1 MRGYR
6 FILLCILYAV
16 LCTLN
21 VQAWTLRW
29 DLTDDKHYS
38 LSEASK
44 TLLQQTDAPVEVT
57 ILLDGDLNAGF
68 RRLKKATEETVE
80 EMSVYAAIRVND
92 RMSASLNDGMMRDSL
107 GLRPIVIHEREQ
119 NGKTAQTTVYPYAL
133 MRYKGRQTVVSLLKN
148 TRGLSGEENLNASIE
163 QLEFAF
169 MEALQ
174 GLTRTQTPRIAI
186 LEGHNEPDEAHTYD
200 LTMALSKY
208 FQVDRGMIGTDVHM
222 LDPYKAILIIS
233 PQTAFSDTER
243 FIIDQYIMRGGTVL
257 WAIDGVRFSE
267 QVLQQEGYTPI
278 IALDLG
284 LTEMLFRYGIRI
296 NPALVQDIQ
305 CLSIPVN
312 VSTDPEQPNLQPMPW
327 TFAPLLLTSEGS
339 PVTRGLGQVMST
351 FVSPIDAVGGE
362 DGIEKRILLAT
373 STASRVTASPAEVNL
388 NDMNPDLNTFQY
400 QYVPVAVSLEGSFG
414 SAYAH
419 RMVPEG
425 VESQES
431 RVESIIKRSTKTRQ
445 VVIGSGSI
453 LLNEMQRSTPLP
465 MGYDRY
471 SGMQFSNRDFIVN
484 ALLWL
489 TDSEG
494 LIGLR
499 EKTVAMR
506 LLNDRRAHEQRA
518 SVQAISTI
526 SPVALLALVGATTQ
540 AKHHGCDG
548 SESKQ
553 CFFHSV
559 FVFLWLIFLFVI
571 VRWGIFAWH
580 TQ

>member
-6 FILLCILYAV
+6 FILLCILYSV

-208 FQVDRGMIGTDVHM
+208 FQVDRGMIGTDAHM
-222 LDPYKAILIIS
+222 LDGYKAILIIS

-257 WAIDGVRFSE
+257 WALDGVRFSE
-267 QVLQQEGYTPI
+267 QVLQQEGFTPI
-278 IALDLG
+278 VALDLG

-339 PVTRGLGQVMST
+339 PITRGLGQVMST

-388 NDMNPDLNTFQY
+388 SDMNPDLNTFQY

-425 VESQES
+425 VTVSGEGLAVSD
-431 RVESIIKRSTKTRQ
+431 IIKRSTKTRQ

-506 LLNDRRAHEQRA
+506 LLNDHRAHEQRT
-518 SVQAISTI
+518 SVQLISTI
-526 SPVALLALVGATTQ
+526 SPVALLALVGGLVYIIRKRKYAF
-540 AKHHGCDG
+540 K
-548 SESKQ
+548 S
-553 CFFHSV
+553 
-559 FVFLWLIFLFVI
+559 
-571 VRWGIFAWH
+571 
-580 TQ
+580 

>member
-1 MRGYR
+1 MRKYAPYI
-6 FILLCILYAV
+6 FIVGLLLCLYGALYERPV
-16 LCTLN
+16 
-21 VQAWTLRW
+21 RW

-38 LSEASK
+38 LSKASK
-44 TLLQQTDAPVEVT
+44 ALLRQTDAPIEVT
-57 ILLDGDLNAGF
+57 LLLDGDLNAGF
-68 RRLKKATEETVE
+68 RRLKKAAEETIE
-80 EMSVYAAIRVND
+80 EMGVFGDVRCTMYDVQSPIT
-92 RMSASLNDGMMRDSL
+92 DSL
-107 GLRPIVIHEREQ
+107 GLRPIIIHEREQ

-133 MRYKGRQTVVSLLKN
+133 MRYKGRQAVVTLLKN

-169 MEALQ
+169 MEALHLLQ
-174 GLTRTQTPRIAI
+174 QTETPRIAI

-200 LTMALSKY
+200 LMTALSKY
-208 FQVDRGMIGTDVHM
+208 FQVDRGAIGVTDDGLQVTGHE
-222 LDPYKAILIIS
+222 LDPYKAVLIIS
-233 PQTAFSDTER
+233 PQTAFSDIER
-243 FIIDQYIMRGGTVL
+243 FVIDQYIMRGGTVL
-257 WAIDGVRFSE
+257 WALDGVRFSE
-267 QVLQQEGYTPI
+267 QVLQQEGFTPI
-278 IALDLG
+278 VAQDLG
-284 LTEMLFRYGIRI
+284 LTELLFRYGVRV

-351 FVSPIDAVGGE
+351 FVSPIDAVGGD

-373 STASRVTASPAEVNL
+373 STASRVTATPGEVNL
-388 NDMNPDLNTFQY
+388 SDMNPDLNAFQY

-419 RMVPEG
+419 RMAPEG
-425 VESQES
+425 VESDEAIRKTS
-431 RVESIIKRSTKTRQ
+431 VKTRQ

-453 LLNEMQRSTPLP
+453 VVNETQRNTPLP

-484 ALLWL
+484 ALLWM

-499 EKTVAMR
+499 EKTVTMR
-506 LLNDRRAHEQRA
+506 LLNDRRAYEQRA
-518 SVQAISTI
+518 QVQLISTV
-526 SPVALLALVGATTQ
+526 SPVALLALIGGLVYIIR
-540 AKHHGCDG
+540 KRKY
-548 SESKQ
+548 EK
-553 CFFHSV
+553 
-559 FVFLWLIFLFVI
+559 
-571 VRWGIFAWH
+571 
-580 TQ
+580 